1 MAVVVRV
8 HNILLPDNVTHIA
21 TDYEVAT
28 DLLFNN
34 IVLSSIRDEVN
45 LTVKIYNDILDPTIS
60 YYSRTRCL
68 LSTGYAYYSNVSK
81 FTPKDVERIEFDV
94 DMPSILGIPRVT
106 TSGSLTQHPT
116 TMFSVSVSGFTAV
129 GTATHEYT
137 TYIIE
142 TLDGNVLWKKEKS
155 SLLTN
160 IEINDLVLKANTVY
174 RLNVL
179 FHASSGDVS
188 QVGTT
193 TFKTGINKHVNVITN
208 LNELDLDF
216 NNEIRLV
223 KKANVTYVEYHIL
236 HVKDGVITSI
246 LDRTITTSDM
256 FTLPVL
262 KGTLKLNN
270 KYILKIKTSL
280 DSVYYVNQ
288 FTTF

>member
-1 MAVVVRV
+1 
-8 HNILLPDNVTHIA
+8 
-21 TDYEVAT
+21 
-28 DLLFNN
+28 
-34 IVLSSIRDEVN
+34 
-45 LTVKIYNDILDPTIS
+45 
-60 YYSRTRCL
+60 
-68 LSTGYAYYSNVSK
+68 
-81 FTPKDVERIEFDV
+81 
-94 DMPSILGIPRVT
+94 
-106 TSGSLTQHPT
+106 
-116 TMFSVSVSGFTAV
+116 MFSVSVSGFTAV

-193 TFKTGINKHVNVITN
+193 TFKTGINKHVSVITN

-216 NNEIRLV
+216 DNEIRLV

>member
-45 LTVKIYNDILDPTIS
+45 LTVKIFNDILDPTIS

-68 LSTGYAYYSNVSK
+68 LSTGYTYYSNVSK
-81 FTPKDVERIEFDV
+81 FTPKDVERIEFDT
-94 DMPSILGIPRVT
+94 DMPTILGIPKIT
-106 TSGSLTQHPT
+106 MGGDLTRHPT
-116 TMFSVSVSGFTAV
+116 TMFNVTVSGFTTV

-137 TYIIE
+137 TYVME
-142 TLDGNVLWKKEKS
+142 TLDGVVIWKKEKS
-155 SLLTN
+155 SQLTS

-193 TFKTGINKHVNVITN
+193 TFKTGINKNVNVITN

-216 NNEIRLV
+216 DNEIRLV
-223 KKANVTYVEYHIL
+223 KKANTTYVEYHIL

-246 LDRTITTSDM
+246 LDKTITTSDM
-256 FTLPVL
+256 FTLPVP